1 MNRYLYLAG
10 ALSVFSA
17 GGILLLLAYWEP
29 NTEVIYQSLVPMI
42 ALNYILV
49 TSLASLGWFFIGEL
63 IAGKPAGFQ
72 QWWRALRCGNWLG
85 LLWGITLGLKYFRL
99 FDWLEFGVLVLL
111 AVVAEYLCRVG
122 EKD

>member
-72 QWWRALRCGNWLG
+72 QWWRALRCGKLAG
-85 LLWGITLGLKYFRL
+85 
-99 FDWLEFGVLVLL
+99 
-111 AVVAEYLCRVG
+111 AVVGDYFGAQVFSAI
-122 EKD
+122 